1 TRPLLESLAESSAVP
16 SDPQEDCH
24 DKVLEEL
31 VSALRTSLTPVTTPS
46 SASVSPMALPASYAG
61 DAAVCGGFLLQV
73 DLFIEMQPQKFTT
86 ERSKVAFLISLLNGN
101 ALDWARAI
109 WNAGGAIIYS
119 YDAFKNHFKE
129 SFSMLTAPR
138 LASPLY
144 WSVPNTEADQPSHLP
159 SATSTQVQNSPLI
172 PCFTPQTLFFLL
184 LQIHRARSTPSS

>member
-31 VSALRTSLTPVTTPS
+31 VSALMTSLTPVTTPS

-129 SFSMLTAPR
+129 VCGSTMGELSVSDQLLHLRQGSSTTREYTLQFRTLVAGMRWPS
-138 LASPLY
+138 
-144 WSVPNTEADQPSHLP
+144 SVPTVKVWTLPFVLKWPSTMT
-159 SATSTQVQNSPLI
+159 TSD
-172 PCFTPQTLFFLL
+172 
-184 LQIHRARSTPSS
+184 